1 MKIIAIAGLK
11 NAGKDTVAFML
22 RYLLSTP
29 KILHH
34 WWLFERLKFGYLP
47 K

>member
-1 MKIIAIAGLK
+1 MNIIAIAGLK
-11 NAGKDTVAFML
+11 NSGKDTVASML

-29 KILHH
+29 KIFHY
-34 WWLFERLKFGYLP
+34 WWIFKLLKYGYLP